1 LFLTEGKTLRT
12 ATDKKV
18 STTLSTAAM
27 DDATRVAQAFELAL
41 ATLDDSKAEDIIPV
55 DMRGKS
61 ALGDYMIIA
70 SGRSHRHVAAA
81 ADHLLRA
88 LREAGCRDI
97 KVEGLEGGD
106 WVLIDTGDIIVHI
119 FRPEIRE
126 FYNLEKIW
134 VDADKQDLRK
144 TETVH

>member
-1 LFLTEGKTLRT
+1 M
-12 ATDKKV
+12 
-18 STTLSTAAM
+18 TTLSTAAI
-27 DDATRVAQAFELAL
+27 DDAKRVLEAFELAL
-41 ATLDDSKAEDIIPV
+41 ATLEDSKAEAIIPI

-88 LREAGCRDI
+88 FREAGCRDI

-134 VDADKQDLRK
+134 VDADQKDMRK

>member
-1 LFLTEGKTLRT
+1 
-12 ATDKKV
+12 
-18 STTLSTAAM
+18 M
-27 DDATRVAQAFELAL
+27 DDAERVAQAFELAL
-41 ATLDDSKAEDIIPV
+41 ASLDDSKAEAIIPI

-70 SGRSHRHVAAA
+70 SGRSHRHVSAA

-88 LREAGCRDI
+88 LREVGYRDI

-134 VDADKQDLRK
+134 VDADQKDQSKAQTL
-144 TETVH
+144 H

>member
-1 LFLTEGKTLRT
+1 MFLTEGKTLRT

-18 STTLSTAAM
+18 KTTLSTAAM
-27 DDATRVAQAFELAL
+27 DDAKRVLEAFELAL
-41 ATLDDSKAEDIIPV
+41 ATLDDSKAEDIIPI

-88 LREAGCRDI
+88 LREAGYRDI